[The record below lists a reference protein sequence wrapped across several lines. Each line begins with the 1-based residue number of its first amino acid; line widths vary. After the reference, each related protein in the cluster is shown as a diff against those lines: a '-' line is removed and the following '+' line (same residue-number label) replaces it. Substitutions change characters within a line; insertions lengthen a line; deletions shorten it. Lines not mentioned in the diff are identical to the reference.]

1 MADHTVLCVH
11 GIGSVE
17 SDPNWDQPWITAITN
32 GFGAPGSGN
41 NLEFVTL
48 GYDHIFEQ
56 FPVGTPQY
64 VEAITELIASV
75 AWQAVTDPFRAR
87 AFGLPDLGKYA
98 GRWYAG
104 MVVQWV
110 SEPDLRVA
118 CRQALAAEIERSNPD
133 IVCAHSLGTLL
144 CYDLFTQ
151 DQQGP
156 QAIEGRVFITLGSQI
171 GNTFVRAKA
180 WGGRIPMISAI
191 KWYHL
196 FNHQDQAFTAEIEEP
211 GVANFEEIITDS
223 PAGHSPTN
231 QGGSPGYLDHPNT
244 ISSVW
249 HVLAKQP
256 DKTIAARAIDLV
268 PVTPPPPKKRA
279 LLVGINKYPDPAH
292 QLEGCVNDVYLMSS
306 LLQESGFAAEDIR
319 IVLDERATRD
329 AILERFRW
337 LLEVERDGNAETER
351 VFYYSGHGVQIPSYG
366 VDGKVDHLEDGL
378 VPVDFDW
385 QKCNAITDRDL
396 AGLYTQ
402 LPYDTE
408 FLAIFDCCHSGGL
421 VKSMHHSI
429 RTLPLPDDIRHRL
442 QFWDKQTQ
450 TWKNR
455 DFKPL
460 IHGLSKEDQIAYTG
474 SNGATYKLG
483 RAVPFRTANSQEYDR
498 LRKEHGHCGPY
509 LPIVFEACRE
519 DQYSYEY
526 ADGSIKNGAFTY
538 VLAWV
543 YRSMRKQGKDP
554 SYENLIHRVGAELK
568 KVGFNQTPQLVCPQK
583 MRAAKIPT
591 STS

>member
-1 MADHTVLCVH
+1 MADHTILCVH

-32 GFGAPGSGN
+32 GFGAPQSGN
-41 NLEFVTL
+41 NLQFATL
-48 GYDHIFEQ
+48 AYDHLFEQ
-56 FPVGTPQY
+56 FPAGAPQY
-64 VEAITELIASV
+64 LEAVAELLASA
-75 AWQAVTDPFRAR
+75 AWHTLTDPFRAR
-87 AFGLPDLGKYA
+87 GFGLPDIGKYA

-104 MVVQWV
+104 MVAQWV
-110 SEPDLRVA
+110 SEPDLRTA

-133 IVCAHSLGTLL
+133 IICAHSLGTLL
-144 CYDLFTQ
+144 CYDLFSQ

-156 QAIEGRVFITLGSQI
+156 AVIAGRVFVTLGSQI

-180 WGGRIPMISAI
+180 WGGRIPMINAV

-196 FNHQDQAFTAEIEEP
+196 FNHQDQAFTAEIQEP
-211 GVANFEEIITDS
+211 GIANFQEIFADS

-244 ISSVW
+244 ISAVW

-268 PVTPPPPKKRA
+268 QVTPQPKRRA

-292 QLEGCVNDVYLMSS
+292 QLEGCVNDVYLVSS
-306 LLQESGFAAEDIR
+306 LLQENGFAAADIR
-319 IVLDERATRD
+319 IVVDERATRE

-337 LLEVERDGNAETER
+337 LLEVDQDGIAQTER

-366 VDGKVDHLEDGL
+366 VDGKVDHTEDGL

-385 QKCNAITDRDL
+385 QQCSAITDRDL
-396 AGLYTQ
+396 AELYAQ

-421 VKSMHHSI
+421 VKSMHPAI
-429 RTLPLPDDIRHRL
+429 RALPLPDDIRHRM
-442 QFWDKQTQ
+442 QFWDKQAHA
-450 TWKNR
+450 WKNR
-455 DFKPL
+455 EFAPL
-460 IHGLSKEDQIAYTG
+460 IHGLSKEDQLAYIG
-474 SNGATYKLG
+474 SNDATYKLG
-483 RAVPFRTANSQEYDR
+483 RAIPFRIADSQEYDR
-498 LRKEHGHCGPY
+498 LRKEHDHSGPY

-519 DQYSYEY
+519 NQSSYEY

-538 VLAWV
+538 TLAWV
-543 YRSMRKQGKDP
+543 YRSMKKRGKDP
-554 SYENLIHRVGAELK
+554 SYENLIHRIGAELK
-568 KVGFNQTPQLVCPQK
+568 KIGFDQTPQLVCPK
-583 MRAAKIPT
+583 KLRTAKIPGP
-591 STS
+591 